1 MKREGARARN
11 VIYARIRRKEEG
23 EREKK
28 DGRDKRRIE
37 GGFLCRLMA
46 ARTKMFNA
54 NEHNGIF
61 AGTGGNKSG
70 R

>member
-1 MKREGARARN
+1 MRAQN
-11 VIYARIRRKEEG
+11 VIYARIRSKEE
-23 EREKK
+23 EKK
-28 DGRDKRRIE
+28 NGQDKRRIE

-61 AGTGGNKSG
+61 AGRGGNKSG